1 MTNTLTRQTE
11 TSEFLKQPIDA
22 YALVAIFSPEA
33 KKVIGELLAKLQKE
47 IGDGL
52 WPMPVDALHIT
63 LCEIVEPKPY
73 SQNRQDLFEAHAA
86 DYLDKPAL
94 AISNIGPVTVNFNK
108 VEASNKAIIIRG
120 EDDGSLNAI
129 RHRLVESMP
138 LPDETK
144 NPPDIIHCS
153 IARFTQ
159 NLDFDQIQQIVARHS
174 LDFTEIIKEF
184 LLVNSLVQPLLDYRT
199 MRIYSLI
206 RPAIKA
212 ASKDVRLL

>member
-1 MTNTLTRQTE
+1 MTNTLTKQTE
-11 TSEFLKQPIDA
+11 TSEFLEQPIDA
-22 YALVAIFSPEA
+22 YALVALFSPEA
-33 KKVIGELLAKLQKE
+33 KKVIADILAKLQKE

-73 SQNRQDLFEAHAA
+73 SQNRQDLFDAHAT

-94 AISNIGPVTVNFNK
+94 SISNFGPVTVNFNK
-108 VEASNKAIIIRG
+108 VEANNKAIIIRG
-120 EDDGSLNAI
+120 EDNGSLNAI
-129 RHRLVESMP
+129 RRRLVESLP
-138 LPDETK
+138 LPVETK

-159 NLDFDQIQQIVARHS
+159 NLDFDQIQQIVAGYS
-174 LDFTEIIKEF
+174 LDFTETIKEF

-199 MRIYSLI
+199 MRIYPLV
-206 RPAIKA
+206 RPAIESA
-212 ASKDVRLL
+212 AQTSPY